1 MRTRKLF
8 DLISICI
15 NFEFFFFFNE
25 NFDALLSVNFDIGYF
40 NFCSYLLNMQRSH
53 LDLIFFFQEKMC
65 YIWDH

>member
-8 DLISICI
+8 DLTFICI
-15 NFEFFFFFNE
+15 NFEFFFFNE

-53 LDLIFFFQEKMC
+53 LD
-65 YIWDH
+65 